1 MELPAILKPGNRPQY
16 YLIQNKMKPI
26 RLILTFYKSFA
37 FTSFLITFI
46 CLALLYG
53 FGAKGIYII
62 QALFWFKIF
71 TLAITVYFVNIYKKN
86 EFYYYKN
93 LGISKLILWIPI
105 LIFDFLFFLIT
116 IIVLASNLH
125 ETLTGS

>member
-1 MELPAILKPGNRPQY
+1 MSGKCFEMRKVHPPSISNHFG
-16 YLIQNKMKPI
+16 MKTI

-37 FTSFLITFI
+37 FLSFLVTFI
-46 CLALLYG
+46 CLGLLYG
-53 FGAKGIYII
+53 FGINGIYMV

-71 TLAITVYFVNIYKKN
+71 TLAIIVYSTSVFKKK

-93 LGISKLILWIPI
+93 LGISKQTLWIPI
-105 LIFDFLFFLIT
+105 LFFDFLFFLIA

-125 ETLTGS
+125 ETQPGS